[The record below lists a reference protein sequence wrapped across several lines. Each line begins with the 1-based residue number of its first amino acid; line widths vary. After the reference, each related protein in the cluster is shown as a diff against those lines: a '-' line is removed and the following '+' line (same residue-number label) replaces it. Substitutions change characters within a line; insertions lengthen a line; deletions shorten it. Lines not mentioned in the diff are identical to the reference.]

1 MGENGRDL
9 KVIIAER
16 LLDGAS
22 NEVIHNAAVLIKGST
37 ISWVGPEKHLRMP
50 EGGETRIV
58 RVGHLRRRW
67 HLGLI
72 EL

>member
-37 ISWVGPEKHLRMP
+37 ISWVGPEKDLRMP
-50 EGGETRIV
+50 EGVVYQTCTYPG
-58 RVGHLRRRW
+58 
-67 HLGLI
+67 
-72 EL
+72 